1 MGFFQAYLDE
11 FEGKF
16 KLMRES
22 LILTSFTI
30 LTYGKDKDK
39 LSVFNDDIQHQGTW
53 AWKWKYRSSAIA
65 IISSECEGEYLLIQ
79 EEHHARRQ
87 VIHIALDRGW

>member
-53 AWKWKYRSSAIA
+53 A
-65 IISSECEGEYLLIQ
+65 
-79 EEHHARRQ
+79 
-87 VIHIALDRGW
+87 